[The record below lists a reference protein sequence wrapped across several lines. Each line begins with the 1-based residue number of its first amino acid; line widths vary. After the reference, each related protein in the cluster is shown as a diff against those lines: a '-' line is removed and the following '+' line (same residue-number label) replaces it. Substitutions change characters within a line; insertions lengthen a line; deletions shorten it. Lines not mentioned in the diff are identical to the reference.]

1 MSAFFL
7 SSAWNE
13 SRLYPTMQLIPEKS
27 VLLTLIKVR
36 HKAADSITEQRG
48 QQKKNEKVGMVNS
61 VTVPAYRRKWGL
73 KADLGSDLAYASH

>member
-1 MSAFFL
+1 MRADC
-7 SSAWNE
+7 
-13 SRLYPTMQLIPEKS
+13 IPEKS

>member
-1 MSAFFL
+1 
-7 SSAWNE
+7 
-13 SRLYPTMQLIPEKS
+13 MQLIPEKS

-36 HKAADSITEQRG
+36 VGCFVSITEQRG

-73 KADLGSDLAYASH
+73 KGDLGSDLAYASH

>member
-1 MSAFFL
+1 
-7 SSAWNE
+7 
-13 SRLYPTMQLIPEKS
+13 MQLIPEKS
-27 VLLTLIKVR
+27 VLTLIKVR
-36 HKAADSITEQRG
+36 HKAAGSITEQRG

>member
-1 MSAFFL
+1 
-7 SSAWNE
+7 
-13 SRLYPTMQLIPEKS
+13 MQLIPEKS

-48 QQKKNEKVGMVNS
+48 QQKKNEKVGIVNS

-73 KADLGSDLAYASH
+73 KADLGPDLAYASH